1 MTFKRLSRVD
11 QAFLI
16 ALAVRLMVGLVAT
29 VRGVD
34 LPGANL
40 VRLVFIV
47 IALFFLILSG
57 PKLLR
62 KMLWR
67 VRHRLLFTW
76 VLLGVVPIVLIAALV
91 AAGMYLLMGQILGY
105 MTTAEIDRRTKAVQS
120 AAHEL
125 AWGVA
130 HRAPSVNPATL
141 AGTFLKETQ
150 RDGSVADGV
159 VVRVGTNAFALPTD
173 GPIQQI
179 PDWVKPDFLGIVRS
193 DSDYYIASHMVL
205 GDPSGSTEVFLY
217 KQAPPAFFND
227 LLPGIATIQIDRG
240 TAGGGNFQLQA
251 TQKPGTKF
259 SFGAPKR
266 EDPDP
271 NITLSVPPARGV
283 WDIPVS
289 WLVLIPKHRL
299 SNGTSDGSFAV
310 VSSRPSLILKNLF
323 SNLGQ
328 GAIAIFVLL
337 MIIATALCIV
347 EIVALLFGATLTRS
361 ITRAVADLYEGTL
374 KVQSGDFSHRIRIR
388 RNKDQLSELAGSFN
402 TMTGQIQNL
411 IAEVKEKERLENE
424 LAIARDVQSRLFPKD
439 VPHLPLLEVWGG
451 CQPARTVSGDYYDYV
466 TLSGNRVAL
475 AIGDISGKG
484 ISAALLMAHIQ
495 SALRSQLM
503 PRSTPN
509 GSVPENT
516 ISPAEVLSILNN
528 LLYTSSPAEKY
539 ATFFLGIY
547 ADQGGQLIYTNA
559 GHIAPMLVRGK
570 QVLRLSGEGFPVGL
584 FPDVQYEQHSVM
596 LEHHD
601 LFVAFTDGVTETPD
615 TAGEEFGEQR
625 VIDLLIQNA
634 EKPLDVIAGEISKTV
649 AAWAGDQERHDD
661 TTVLLAR
668 RI

>member
-16 ALAVRLMVGLVAT
+16 ALAVRLLFGLIAT

-34 LPGANL
+34 PPGAVL
-40 VRLVFIV
+40 VRLIFIV
-47 IALFFLILSG
+47 ITIFFLILSG
-57 PKLLR
+57 PRLLR

-67 VRHRLLFTW
+67 VRHRLLLTW

-91 AAGMYLLMGQILGY
+91 GAGMYLLMGQVLAY
-105 MTTAEIDRRTKAVQS
+105 MTTTEIDRRAKVVQS
-120 AAHEL
+120 DAHEL
-125 AWGVA
+125 AWSVA
-130 HRAPSVNPATL
+130 HRAASVNPATL
-141 AGTFLKETQ
+141 AGTFMKETFQ
-150 RDGSVADGV
+150 NGNAEAGV
-159 VVRVGTNAFALPTD
+159 VVDTGANAFALPAD
-173 GPIQQI
+173 GPIRQI

-193 DSDYYIASHMVL
+193 ESGYYIASHIVL
-205 GDPSGSTEVFLY
+205 GDSPGKTAIFLY
-217 KQAPPAFFND
+217 QHAPPEFFNS
-227 LLPGIATIQIDRG
+227 LLPGIATIEIDRG
-240 TAGGGNFQLQA
+240 ATRGRNFQLEE
-251 TQKPGTKF
+251 TTKPGAKF
-259 SFGAPKR
+259 SFGVPKQQ
-266 EDPDP
+266 DPDP
-271 NITLSVPPARGV
+271 SLTLSVPPGRGV

-289 WLVLIPKHRL
+289 WLVLIPKRRL

-323 SNLGQ
+323 ANLGQ
-328 GAIAIFVLL
+328 GAIAILVLL
-337 MIIATALCIV
+337 MLISAALCIV
-347 EIVALLFGATLTRS
+347 EVVALLFGATLTRS
-361 ITRAVADLYEGTL
+361 ITRAVADLYEGTR
-374 KVQSGDFSHRIRIR
+374 KVQAGDFSHRIRIR

-424 LAIARDVQSRLFPKD
+424 LAIARDVQSRLFPKE
-439 VPHLPLLEVWGG
+439 VPALPMLEVWGG

-503 PRSTPN
+503 PLIAANGSTPET
-509 GSVPENT
+509 S

-559 GHIAPMLVRGK
+559 GHIAPMLVRRN
-570 QVLRLSGEGFPVGL
+570 QVLRLTGDGFPVGL
-584 FPDVQYEQHSVM
+584 FPGVQYEQHSVM

-601 LFVAFTDGVTETPD
+601 LFVAFTDGVTETPNA
-615 TAGEEFGEQR
+615 TGEEFGEQR
-625 VIDLLIQNA
+625 VMDLLIQNA
-634 EKPLDVIAGEISKTV
+634 DKPLDVIAGEISKTV
-649 AAWAGDQERHDD
+649 SGWAGDKERHDD